1 MFAWQDCSKL
11 FTSCSKL
18 VLLQNCSKLVL
29 LQNCSKLVLLQNCS
43 KLVDNKL
50 VLTSW
55 LAELYYY
62 IVRYLN
68 NLEKAYWNKPHH
80 ACWNNL
86 LKNWSRRSCYVS
98 KSVRANFVAYRRV
111 DKFAALCDCLWWLGV
126 STGLST
132 ARVFIRQFT
141 HVKTHKRVICSK
153 WTKSIE
159 IIDRN
164 NRNNRNNIYYFY
176 DEISYNWLFLCI

>member
-11 FTSCSKL
+11 SSSCSKL

-98 KSVRANFVAYRRV
+98 KSVRANFVAYRG
-111 DKFAALCDCLWWLGV
+111 W
-126 STGLST
+126 
-132 ARVFIRQFT
+132 Q
-141 HVKTHKRVICSK
+141 ICSTL
-153 WTKSIE
+153 WLSMVTRCINRIVNGKSFHTTIYTRKNAQTCNLFKVDE
-159 IIDRN
+159 IHRN
-164 NRNNRNNIYYFY
+164 NRPK
-176 DEISYNWLFLCI
+176 